1 MKKNGVK
8 QLNIRTSEDVVKK
21 LKIIAV
27 KKETSIKEIL
37 NYLIKNFIENA
48 E

>member
-1 MKKNGVK
+1 MKNGVK

>member
-1 MKKNGVK
+1 MKNRVK

>member
-1 MKKNGVK
+1 MKNGVK
-8 QLNIRTSEDVVKK
+8 QRNIRTSEDVVKK

>member
-1 MKKNGVK
+1 MKKGIK
-8 QLNIRTSEDVVKK
+8 QLNIRTTEETVKK

-27 KKETSIKEIL
+27 KKETSVKEII